1 MKMSSRRRAPVLA
14 VAVMGLTLAGAGV
27 AGAHPGGGHFAGGHH
42 GARGASCQIAPGEL
56 VPLADSAALTRIDK
70 RLTALVDAGR
80 ISVERKDRI
89 FSRRQKQIT
98 LRTER
103 VAARTAPVLALLGM
117 TAEELK
123 AARKDRALRAI
134 LKDKKIT
141 RQAFRT
147 ALREGR
153 VAAREKVAEL
163 CASAAATPAPAA

>member
-27 AGAHPGGGHFAGGHH
+27 AGAHPGGGHFADGHH
-42 GARGASCQIAPGEL
+42 GARGASCQIAPGML
-56 VPLADSAALTRIDK
+56 VAPDDSPALTRVEK

-80 ISVERKDRI
+80 ISVERKDAI

-103 VAARTAPVLALLGM
+103 MAARTAPVLALLGM
-117 TAEELK
+117 TAEELR
-123 AARKDRALRAI
+123 AARKDRGLRAI
-134 LKDKKIT
+134 LEDKGIT

-153 VAAREKVAEL
+153 MAAREKVAEL
-163 CASAAATPAPAA
+163 CASGAATPAPAA